1 MEEDLTKLRNRVPFP
16 LIQSSVSCSRY
27 HIYVDAA
34 WSKELAA
41 GFDGCII
48 FDNDVVFELCIKR
61 SVKNAEQ
68 AEALAIK
75 EALKWALSRNI
86 LHINIFSDCLQVLAQ
101 VLRFSQLKHWT
112 RNTIDDIT
120 DLATNF
126 HCISFA
132 YVPRICNKA
141 AHRIA
146 KRAIK
151 M

>member
-1 MEEDLTKLRNRVPFP
+1 MAVNFHKL
-16 LIQSSVSCSRY
+16 CY
-27 HIYVDAA
+27 ECTCVDAA

-41 GFDGCII
+41 GFGGCIML
-48 FDNDVVFELCIKR
+48 DYKVVSEFCIKG
-61 SVKNAEQ
+61 SAENAEQ
-68 AEALAIK
+68 AEALAIR

-86 LHINIFSDCLQVLAQ
+86 LHINIFSDCLQILTQ
-101 VLRFSQLKHWT
+101 VLKYSQLKHWT
-112 RNTIDDIT
+112 RNTIDDIS
-120 DLATNF
+120 DLAANF

-141 AHRIA
+141 AHRLA

>member
-1 MEEDLTKLRNRVPFP
+1 MEEDLTNLRNGVPFP
-16 LIQSSVSCSRY
+16 LIQSSVSCSRS

-41 GFDGCII
+41 GFGGCIL
-48 FDNDVVFELCIKR
+48 FDNDIVSEFCIKGR
-61 SVKNAEQ
+61 AENAEQ
-68 AEALAIK
+68 AEALAIR

-86 LHINIFSDCLQVLAQ
+86 LHINIFSNCLQVLAQ

-120 DLATNF
+120 DLAANF

-146 KRAIK
+146 KRAIN